1 MCLKLTKIFKSRLIV
16 ILCKCGGFYLL
27 VLLVSLLKI

>member
-1 MCLKLTKIFKSRLIV
+1 MCLKLTKIFKGRIIV
-16 ILCKCGGFYLL
+16 ILRKCGGFYLL